1 MSEMSI
7 ARGNPLQLT
16 EEEEAAI
23 ASLKATVRHGR
34 HARGREGRELSLA
47 TLTVVGGL
55 SLGAVGGLAYL
66 SEERFSWLPAS
77 GPAPASRALA
87 SAKHPPVSGKAAD
100 PDATSAPF
108 TIKVASRA
116 GTEATPSH
124 APELAATISA
134 HPLLSDPIETA
145 SIAPAVR
152 LPPMALPPGLPAEP
166 ITAAQPEAQTVE
178 APVSP
183 PPARMTQPAVSPAE
197 AEGYLTKAEAA
208 FRSGDL
214 IVARS
219 FFERLAQAGDPRGAL
234 GMARTYDGVELSK
247 VPVFGL
253 KADDAIAERW
263 RARAQ
268 KMTSAVARK

>member
-1 MSEMSI
+1 MSEMSVP
-7 ARGNPLQLT
+7 RGNPLQLT

-23 ASLKATVRHGR
+23 ASVKATLRHGR

-66 SEERFSWLPAS
+66 SEETFSWLPAS
-77 GPAPASRALA
+77 GPAPASRA
-87 SAKHPPVSGKAAD
+87 
-100 PDATSAPF
+100 PF
-108 TIKVASRA
+108 TIKVASRPR
-116 GTEATPSH
+116 TEATPSH
-124 APELAATISA
+124 APELAATTSA
-134 HPLLSDPIETA
+134 RPLISDPIETA

-152 LPPMALPPGLPAEP
+152 LPPMMLPPPGLPAEP
-166 ITAAQPEAQTVE
+166 ITAPQPEAQTIE
-178 APVSP
+178 APVSA
-183 PPARMTQPAVSPAE
+183 PPARMTQPALSTAE
-197 AEGYLTKAEAA
+197 AEGYVTKAEAA

-234 GMARTYDGVELSK
+234 GMGRTYDGVELSK

-268 KMTSAVARK
+268 KMTSAGPEIKNPTVR